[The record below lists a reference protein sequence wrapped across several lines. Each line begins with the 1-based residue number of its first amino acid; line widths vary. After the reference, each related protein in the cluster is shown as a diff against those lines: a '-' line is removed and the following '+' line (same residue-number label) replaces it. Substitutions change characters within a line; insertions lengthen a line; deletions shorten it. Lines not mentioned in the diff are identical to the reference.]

1 MNGQKITFNDI
12 ITSSGITTIPTK
24 LALNKSIL
32 LDPKLFD
39 SLSSESPKHR
49 KRTYDFDVFLP
60 DYGVKLQR
68 PYVWESHQQKNFIVN
83 VLLGKP
89 IDEFIVVEDEDD
101 DNNVIVL
108 VIDGKQRLMTIRKF
122 IHNQFPITV
131 FGKDVYYDDFD
142 TELKMLFR
150 RYVNSF
156 VATVYYSDSYARISD
171 KDKILLFNYY
181 NFSGTPQTEEHK
193 EMLEK
198 LIGE

>member
-12 ITSSGITTIPTK
+12 IASSGITTIPSK

-89 IDEFIVVEDEDD
+89 IDEFIIVEDEDD
-101 DNNVIVL
+101 DNNVVVL

-142 TELKMLFR
+142 TELKNAVQKICEQFCC
-150 RYVNSF
+150 NS
-156 VATVYYSDSYARISD
+156 
-171 KDKILLFNYY
+171 LLF
-181 NFSGTPQTEEHK
+181 
-193 EMLEK
+193 
-198 LIGE
+198 